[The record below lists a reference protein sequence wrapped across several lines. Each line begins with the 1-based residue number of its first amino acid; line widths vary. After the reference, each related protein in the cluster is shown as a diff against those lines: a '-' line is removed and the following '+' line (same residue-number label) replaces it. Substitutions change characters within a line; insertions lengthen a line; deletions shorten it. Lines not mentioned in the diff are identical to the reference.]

1 MQLTSCLGIPV
12 LYVHRGARPAAGA
25 RQRGWGK
32 SLHERG
38 PLLDRCESAIRSR
51 GAPDRAPMRSSTHRR
66 PTPGGRHAGTST
78 TDMRVHPR
86 RAASRMV
93 GRTVSALL
101 AMDALIIML
110 PGASAQCT
118 CPDGSAPTFSG
129 PCSGGPPTGPDCPP
143 PPPGGGGGGGD
154 GGTPPP
160 PGSTAQPACDSP
172 PCAASLLGD
181 VGSTTVTGTDA
192 RTGKSFPIGENVY
205 GPFEAGFG
213 TQQNFILEA
222 LGCADGNDG
231 HVIGGI
237 DTATAEQMVAHQCQ
251 VTLPR
256 VVGNDYVSLLD
267 ECGGHTNEYH
277 FHERMSCLYDATTT
291 GHSVRIGVGADEKGL
306 YGKWESQPT
315 DPSDLSTG
323 TLPELDACGAHFGV
337 TPDSAGTAVY
347 HYHVQDHPPF
357 TFGCFG
363 PAADGGLMSVA
374 ECRGLYDGCG
384 DGDVV
389 QITTPVGTLAYD
401 PWCPCW
407 DEHGSNVEPALGEP
421 APAPTPTPSPVE
433 PAAAPTPTPTPPV
446 EPETET
452 GSDLEPT
459 EAELELNDAGVNGT
473 KTSAAVA
480 IGARHLWVAVLSFAA
495 VWFW

>member
-1 MQLTSCLGIPV
+1 MNLQAAWA
-12 LYVHRGARPAAGA
+12 YVHRGARPAGA

-129 PCSGGPPTGPDCPP
+129 PGGAPPCSGGPPTGPDCPP

-291 GHSVRIGVGADEKGL
+291 GM
-306 YGKWESQPT
+306 Q
-315 DPSDLSTG
+315 
-323 TLPELDACGAHFGV
+323 PELRKNKVVKIG
-337 TPDSAGTAVY
+337 GTNA
-347 HYHVQDHPPF
+347 PRPR
-357 TFGCFG
+357 
-363 PAADGGLMSVA
+363 AASST
-374 ECRGLYDGCG
+374 
-384 DGDVV
+384 
-389 QITTPVGTLAYD
+389 I
-401 PWCPCW
+401 
-407 DEHGSNVEPALGEP
+407 
-421 APAPTPTPSPVE
+421 
-433 PAAAPTPTPTPPV
+433 
-446 EPETET
+446 
-452 GSDLEPT
+452 
-459 EAELELNDAGVNGT
+459 
-473 KTSAAVA
+473 
-480 IGARHLWVAVLSFAA
+480 
-495 VWFW
+495 